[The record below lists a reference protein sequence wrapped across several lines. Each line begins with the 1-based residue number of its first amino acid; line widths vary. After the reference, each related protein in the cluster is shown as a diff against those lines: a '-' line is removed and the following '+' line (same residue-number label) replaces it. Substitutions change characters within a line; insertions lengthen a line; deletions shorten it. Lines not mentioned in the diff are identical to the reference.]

1 MIHVLMMYSRFLQKS
16 LFLKQILFLINF
28 QHCFLSH
35 IIVKSLSTEAKK
47 ARMRTNHEFWRELR
61 KDFISLEERKTS
73 VKPNYRYCVCLKS
86 KTENSIRKNYQMA
99 ALGD

>member
-1 MIHVLMMYSRFLQKS
+1 
-16 LFLKQILFLINF
+16 
-28 QHCFLSH
+28 
-35 IIVKSLSTEAKK
+35 
-47 ARMRTNHEFWRELR
+47 MRRELR